1 MELDLNFVIFFFS
14 SIIII
19 LVMTRNVRVIDDIEF
34 LGVEVNGN
42 LESLNTALAGLSQ
55 IEI

>member
-19 LVMTRNVRVIDDIEF
+19 LVMTRNLRVIDDIEF
-34 LGVEVNGN
+34 LGVEVNVN